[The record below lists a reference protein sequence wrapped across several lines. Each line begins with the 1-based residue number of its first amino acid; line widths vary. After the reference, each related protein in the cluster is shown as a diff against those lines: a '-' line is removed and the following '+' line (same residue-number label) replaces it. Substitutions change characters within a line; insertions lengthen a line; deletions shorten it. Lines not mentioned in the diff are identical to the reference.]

1 MDMAT
6 PSQFGLTVTRAQIA
20 AVAALTLTALAA
32 GILLAA
38 AFGDFS
44 M

>member
-1 MDMAT
+1 MSA
-6 PSQFGLTVTRAQIA
+6 PSQFGLTVTWAQIA
-20 AVAALTLTALAA
+20 AVAALTLTALGA

-38 AFGDFS
+38 AFGEFS

>member
-6 PSQFGLTVTRAQIA
+6 PSQFG
-20 AVAALTLTALAA
+20 LTALAA